1 MWIFLIVILL
11 LAALLEA
18 LSLRGGAARADGDF
32 ILSKVRA
39 EAGETIELRLTVR
52 NLGRLP
58 ISYLA
63 ARIGFPLTAALPEEA
78 DVKLDRSLATVT
90 EVFRLWGRQIRSRSL
105 PFTICKR
112 GVHTIS
118 GRTLERGDFLGLR
131 LSTARLDCRRIILVY
146 PPRLESGALLEALG
160 SECGELSAR
169 RWLLRDPV
177 LTLGVREYT
186 GAEPMHEI
194 SWSQT
199 ARRGELTVREFDFT
213 RSLNCCVILCVNGL
227 GEDEEDLLDRCCGAA
242 RTVCDTLIESG
253 IEATLCTNAALAGY
267 RTAPMRAA
275 TASLGRQMNVLDIL
289 ARVSSASCSSPAELA
304 LAALDEKQ
312 EAAAFVLI
320 APHAGD
326 NFTAALDTI
335 NARSGFDALAIYV
348 DALEV
353 M

>member
-32 ILSKVRA
+32 VLSKTRA
-39 EAGETIELRLTVR
+39 EAGETVELCLTVR

-63 ARIGFPLTAALPEEA
+63 AKIGFPLTAALPESA
-78 DVKLDRSLATVT
+78 DIRRDRSLATVT
-90 EVFRLWGRQIRSRSL
+90 EVFRLWSRQSRSRAL
-105 PFTICKR
+105 PFAIQKR

-118 GRTLERGDFLGLR
+118 GKSLERGDFLGLQ
-131 LSTARLDCRRIILVY
+131 LSTERLDCRRMLLVY

-160 SECGELSAR
+160 SECGEMSAR

-213 RSLNCCVILCVNGL
+213 RSLNCCVLLCVNGL
-227 GEDEEDLLDRCCGAA
+227 GDDEEALLDRCCGAA
-242 RTVCDTLIESG
+242 RTVCDTLIENG
-253 IEATLCTNAALAGY
+253 VEATLCTNASLIGY
-267 RTAPMRAA
+267 RSAAMRTA
-275 TASLGRQMNVLDIL
+275 TASLGRQMDVLDIL
-289 ARVSSASCSSPAELA
+289 ARVTSTACASPAELA
-304 LAALDEKQ
+304 MAALDAQ
-312 EAAAFVLI
+312 REAAAFVLI
-320 APHAGD
+320 APHASD
-326 NFTAALDTI
+326 DITAALD
-335 NARSGFDALAIYV
+335 ALSVRSGFGALPVYV

-353 M
+353 D